1 MLHFWYHNRKSLGRF
16 YLLPSTRLKCPTV
29 VLKVVV
35 AAVVANTETGIEA
48 EVIVETIEVLAEDDT
63 TGMTLAGEIVVLVDL
78 NGKNKLRKFYF
89 AWP

>member
-1 MLHFWYHNRKSLGRF
+1 M
-16 YLLPSTRLKCPTV
+16 
-29 VLKVVV
+29 
-35 AAVVANTETGIEA
+35 ANTETGIEA